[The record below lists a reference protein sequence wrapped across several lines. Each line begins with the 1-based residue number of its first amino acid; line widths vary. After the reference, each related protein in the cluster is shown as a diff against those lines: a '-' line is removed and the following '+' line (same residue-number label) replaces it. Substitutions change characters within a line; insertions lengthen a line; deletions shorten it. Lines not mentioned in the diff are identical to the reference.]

1 MKKQE
6 YITKSV
12 FGAKEEIVQELQR
25 GRIPDHTGRGSIL
38 SGNILR
44 YQGFCLVCS
53 YYSSISDNCKKIIPL
68 KKSKRGKEN
77 FTVKAYIKTTTWNT
91 GVTVMEMMIHERI
104 ITS

>member
-1 MKKQE
+1 M
-6 YITKSV
+6 
-12 FGAKEEIVQELQR
+12 QELQR

-44 YQGFCLVCS
+44 YQGFCLV
-53 YYSSISDNCKKIIPL
+53 YNCKKIIPL